1 MMSSIFLS
9 HSSKDKFFV
18 RELAEHLKE
27 YGVKVWLDEAEIK
40 IGESLTEKV
49 GRAIDETDYVGVVLS
64 KNSINSEWV
73 QKELQ
78 VAMQKELSEKKVV
91 ILPMLLEHVE
101 MPPFLR
107 DKLYAD
113 FTSPERYNSTFPK
126 ILSAM
131 GISVKE
137 SKPIVEE
144 IIKNEL
150 EIEMTANE
158 KCLSDF
164 EDIRIIGLDESKTY
178 KPNPEKL
185 LYDIYLNLSMRPPM
199 DWRDIFMAERS
210 FPRHT
215 MWRKAWI
222 EGDCIVIYC
231 VPEELEKY
239 HLNDLKQ
246 DVANSN
252 AKYRKY
258 LYEMIRKEKEEQIK
272 RNQEKDNLRD
282 LKNRLKFE

>member
-1 MMSSIFLS
+1 MSSIFLS
-9 HSSKDKFFV
+9 HSSKDKYFV
-18 RELAEHLKE
+18 RELAERLRE

-49 GRAIDETDYVGVVLS
+49 GRAIDEMDYVGVVLS
-64 KNSINSEWV
+64 SNSINSEWV

-78 VAMQKELSEKKVV
+78 VAMQKEFSKKKVV

-101 MPPFLR
+101 IPPFLR

-113 FTSPERYNSTFPK
+113 FTSPEQYESTFPK

-131 GISVKE
+131 GIIIEENKQIVQEMNKKE
-137 SKPIVEE
+137 SET
-144 IIKNEL
+144 
-150 EIEMTANE
+150 EMTLTE
-158 KCLSDF
+158 KYLSDF
-164 EDIRIIGLDESKTY
+164 EDIRITELDESKTY
-178 KPNPEKL
+178 RPDAEKL
-185 LYDIYLNLSMRPPM
+185 LYDIYLKLSSYPPM
-199 DWRDIFMAERS
+199 DWRDIFKAERS
-210 FPRHT
+210 FPRHS
-215 MWRKAWI
+215 MWRQAWI
-222 EGDCIVIYC
+222 EGDYIVIHC

-258 LYEMIRKEKEEQIK
+258 LYEMIRNEKENLK
-272 RNQEKDNLRD
+272 KKKHEKDQFKE

>member
-1 MMSSIFLS
+1 MSSIFLS

-18 RELAEHLKE
+18 RELAERLKE

-40 IGESLTEKV
+40 IGESLTYKI
-49 GRAIDETDYVGVVLS
+49 GRAIDEMDYVGVALS
-64 KNSINSEWV
+64 SNSVNSEWV

-78 VAMQKELSEKKVV
+78 VAMHKEFLEKKVV

-101 MPPFLR
+101 IPPFLR

-113 FTSPERYNSTFPK
+113 FTSPERYESTFPK

-131 GISVKE
+131 GIKIE
-137 SKPIVEE
+137 DNKPIVQE
-144 IIKNEL
+144 IIEKEL
-150 EIEMTANE
+150 DVEITVNE
-158 KCLSDF
+158 KYLNDF
-164 EDIRIIGLDESKTY
+164 EDIRLTGLDESKTY

-185 LYDIYLNLSMRPPM
+185 LYDIYLNLSSRPSM

-210 FPRHT
+210 FPRHS

-222 EGDCIVIYC
+222 EGSYIVINC

-258 LYEMIRKEKEEQIK
+258 LYEVIQKEKEEIEKKNYERNKFKDIK
-272 RNQEKDNLRD
+272 T
-282 LKNRLKFE
+282 RLKFD

>member
-1 MMSSIFLS
+1 MSSIFLS

>member
-1 MMSSIFLS
+1 MSSIFLS

-18 RELAEHLKE
+18 RELAERLKE

-40 IGESLTEKV
+40 IGESLTYKI
-49 GRAIDETDYVGVVLS
+49 GRAIDEMDYVGVVLS
-64 KNSINSEWV
+64 SNSVNSEWV

-78 VAMQKELSEKKVV
+78 VAMHKEFLEKKVV

-101 MPPFLR
+101 IPPFLR

-113 FTSPERYNSTFPK
+113 FTSPERYESTLPK

-131 GISVKE
+131 GIKIE
-137 SKPIVEE
+137 DNKPIVQE
-144 IIKNEL
+144 IIEKEL
-150 EIEMTANE
+150 DVEITVNE
-158 KCLSDF
+158 KYLNDF
-164 EDIRIIGLDESKTY
+164 EDIRITGLDESKTY

-185 LYDIYLNLSMRPPM
+185 LYDIYLNLSSRPSM

-210 FPRHT
+210 FPRHS

-222 EGDCIVIYC
+222 EGSYIVINC
-231 VPEELEKY
+231 VPEKLEKY

-258 LYEMIRKEKEEQIK
+258 LYEVIRKEKEEVEKKNYERNKFKDIK
-272 RNQEKDNLRD
+272 T
-282 LKNRLKFE
+282 RLKFD

>member
-1 MMSSIFLS
+1 MSSIFLS

-18 RELAEHLKE
+18 RELAERLRE

-49 GRAIDETDYVGVVLS
+49 GRAIDEMDYVGVVLS
-64 KNSINSEWV
+64 SNSINSEWV

-78 VAMQKELSEKKVV
+78 VAMQKEFSKKKVV

-101 MPPFLR
+101 IPPFLR

-113 FTSPERYNSTFPK
+113 FTSPEQYESTFPK

-131 GISVKE
+131 GIIIEENKQIVQEMNKKE
-137 SKPIVEE
+137 SET
-144 IIKNEL
+144 
-150 EIEMTANE
+150 EMTLTE
-158 KCLSDF
+158 KYLSDF
-164 EDIRIIGLDESKTY
+164 EDIRITELDESKTY
-178 KPNPEKL
+178 RPDAEKL
-185 LYDIYLNLSMRPPM
+185 LYDIYLKLSSYPPM
-199 DWRDIFMAERS
+199 DWRDIFKAERS
-210 FPRHT
+210 FPRHS
-215 MWRKAWI
+215 MWRQAWI
-222 EGDCIVIYC
+222 EGDYIVIHC

-258 LYEMIRKEKEEQIK
+258 LYEMIRNEKENLK
-272 RNQEKDNLRD
+272 KKKHEKDQFKE